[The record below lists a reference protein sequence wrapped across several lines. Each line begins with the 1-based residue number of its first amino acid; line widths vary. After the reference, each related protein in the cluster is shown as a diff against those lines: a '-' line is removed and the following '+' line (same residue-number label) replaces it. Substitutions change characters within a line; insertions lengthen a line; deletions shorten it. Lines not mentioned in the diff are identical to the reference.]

1 MRLEK
6 IVSKAL
12 KNVDNDAYL
21 LSLMVAKRTKELNQ
35 GSQPKIEIKREKYK
49 HADIALMEIA
59 EGKIEL
65 ESTL

>member
-12 KNVDNDAYL
+12 KNVDNDSYI

-35 GSQPKIEIKREKYK
+35 GSEPKVDVKKEKYK
-49 HADIALMEIA
+49 YPDIALMEIA
-59 EGKIEL
+59 EGKIQL
-65 ESTL
+65 ENIL